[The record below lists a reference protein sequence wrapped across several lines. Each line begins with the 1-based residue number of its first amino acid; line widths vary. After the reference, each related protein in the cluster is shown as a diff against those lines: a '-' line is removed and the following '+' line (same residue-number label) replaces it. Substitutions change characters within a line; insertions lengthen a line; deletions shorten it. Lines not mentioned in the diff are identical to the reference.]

1 MCQAPKPSHAH
12 KLMQAQ
18 WTLDVPSKRI
28 LKNVFWC
35 NCFKTKSSNHFICFS
50 IKCSKEGKHPNARG
64 IGSLKPPSTTMS
76 I

>member
-1 MCQAPKPSHAH
+1 MSQVLKPSHEH

-28 LKNVFWC
+28 LKNVSWC
-35 NCFKTKSSNHFICFS
+35 ICSKMISSNHFICFS